1 MTQTGGLYTDFSLI
15 GGIVN
20 ILCLNSQQ
28 CLMVVRFCS
37 VFNVRNGSLTSAT
50 EQSHSCVKFCSC
62 TFSSISIDI
71 LLQMQA

>member
-28 CLMVVRFCS
+28 CLILVRVFS
-37 VFNVRNGSLTSAT
+37 VFNVGNGSLMSAA
-50 EQSHSCVKFCSC
+50 SV
-62 TFSSISIDI
+62 
-71 LLQMQA
+71 